1 MHVPSGRPNSW
12 TEWDDF
18 FWGASNG
25 TLMGSLWDDIG
36 KKIQMF
42 IFPKK
47 NQNFFSHGQRRA
59 LQLVYWIKIT
69 GLTTKHKT

>member
-1 MHVPSGRPNSW
+1 MFPLAGQTAGPSGMI
-12 TEWDDF
+12 F
-18 FWGASNG
+18 FGKPLNG